1 MDKRYTNAKLRQ
13 ALERAVG
20 AALPPGSQ
28 QALLIWHEDSRGDLC
43 LQAVDYVVWA
53 IARKYEHGDLRA
65 YKQIADKIVIE
76 DVIEAPLW

>member
-53 IARKYEHGDLRA
+53 LARKYEHGDLRA